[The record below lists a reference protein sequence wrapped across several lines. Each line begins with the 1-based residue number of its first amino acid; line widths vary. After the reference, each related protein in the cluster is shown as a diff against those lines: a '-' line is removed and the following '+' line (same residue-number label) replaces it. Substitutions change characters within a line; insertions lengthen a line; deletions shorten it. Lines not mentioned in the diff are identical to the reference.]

1 MDTESERMADQYD
14 KTSPWPIV
22 LVIGLVSSEIGI
34 LFGLY
39 PIAIGGL
46 VVFVGSVSAIV
57 YEADYVRSPWRL
69 LSGLGVALFVLGVLV
84 VSTQGDL
91 AVGALDAS
99 AGGPITRRG
108 VTVAATGAVL
118 SVAGVVLPRA
128 VNQ

>member
-34 LFGLY
+34 LFGFY

-46 VVFVGSVSAIV
+46 VVFVGSVSGIV
-57 YEADYVRSPWRL
+57 YEAGYVRSPWRL
-69 LSGLGVALFVLGVLV
+69 LSGLGVALFVLGMLV
-84 VSTQGDL
+84 VSTQGGL
-91 AVGALDAS
+91 TLGALDAS
-99 AGGPITRRG
+99 AGVTRRG
-108 VTVAATGAVL
+108 VTVAVTGAVL
-118 SVAGVVLPRA
+118 SVAGVLFPRA